1 MNPFTAYA
9 AAIHLQELRD
19 EAELARRAKL
29 ARSAS
34 AAVPAWRR
42 GLGGILASAA
52 RVADPCI
59 ELVNARRARDE
70 SGARAFAA

>member
-1 MNPFTAYA
+1 MNLFTAYL
-9 AAIHLQELRD
+9 AAIHLRELRE

-29 ARSAS
+29 ARKAQ
-34 AAVPAWRR
+34 ATLPAWRR

-52 RVADPCI
+52 TVADPCI